1 MHESPVKVWTI
12 LGAMAVGALLGVLVG
27 PTGTVAGIDVIAFCD
42 FLGQLFLNL
51 LRMLIVPLVMAS
63 VITGV
68 AGIGGSRNLG
78 KLGGTSV
85 VFYVLTTLIAVLIAL
100 LVLNVVQPGIV
111 NGQPARDLLALHAD
125 ASAVDISVRAKS
137 SAGLLDI
144 ILGMVPT
151 NIVEAAS
158 GSKLMGLI
166 FFSVLFGLFLSRI
179 ESPYR
184 ESVEH
189 FWQGVFRVMMAM
201 TGFVMQLAP
210 LGVFG
215 LTAKVV
221 ARAGLSSAGPLLL
234 FGGCVVL
241 SLALYAFIALPLLI
255 RIVGRVRPWGLFPAL
270 APALLTAFSTAS
282 SSATLPLTIECT
294 EKRAGVSPRVAG
306 FVLPLGVSI
315 NHAGSALYECAA
327 ALFIAQAYG
336 LHLSLTVQFTVVVL
350 ALITSMGI
358 AGIPAASLVGISVI
372 LAAVG
377 LPAEAIGVLLVLDRL
392 LDMAR
397 TAVNVLADAACAVIV
412 ARLQGE
418 TGVLSPLPLPGSSS
432 PP

>member
-1 MHESPVKVWTI
+1 
-12 LGAMAVGALLGVLVG
+12 
-27 PTGTVAGIDVIAFCD
+27 
-42 FLGQLFLNL
+42 
-51 LRMLIVPLVMAS
+51 
-63 VITGV
+63 
-68 AGIGGSRNLG
+68 
-78 KLGGTSV
+78 
-85 VFYVLTTLIAVLIAL
+85 
-100 LVLNVVQPGIV
+100 
-111 NGQPARDLLALHAD
+111 
-125 ASAVDISVRAKS
+125 
-137 SAGLLDI
+137 
-144 ILGMVPT
+144 
-151 NIVEAAS
+151 
-158 GSKLMGLI
+158 
-166 FFSVLFGLFLSRI
+166 
-179 ESPYR
+179 
-184 ESVEH
+184 
-189 FWQGVFRVMMAM
+189 
-201 TGFVMQLAP
+201 
-210 LGVFG
+210 
-215 LTAKVV
+215 
-221 ARAGLSSAGPLLL
+221 
-234 FGGCVVL
+234 
-241 SLALYAFIALPLLI
+241 
-255 RIVGRVRPWGLFPAL
+255 LFPAL

-315 NHAGSALYECAA
+315 NHAGSALYECAG

-336 LHLSLTVQFTVVVL
+336 LHLSLTVQFTVVLL